1 MIGISNVKEKIYDQS
16 VSKGEDLKNITSETE
31 NQLNSKSQPEAH
43 NNVVVEDKNN
53 LEGHNVLKILKMEKG
68 NFNEICW

>member
-16 VSKGEDLKNITSETE
+16 VSKGEDLKNIKSETE

-43 NNVVVEDKNN
+43 NRAPLLTERPTQLYV
-53 LEGHNVLKILKMEKG
+53 I
-68 NFNEICW
+68 